1 MIRDR
6 GRRVPLAR
14 RHLFAEPRRLA
25 AAVSGVGL
33 ALMLI
38 LLLDGLWAG
47 VQDQVT
53 MYIDNAGADL
63 YVAERGSRNFLAGAS
78 TIPVEVADD
87 AAADPDVEWATPVRG
102 LFSILDLHGKK
113 VPAYMVGSVPGRPG
127 GAWSMK
133 TGRAPRALNEVVVG
147 DLIQRRHGVEPG
159 DRIEILGRP
168 FGVVGVADASTFM
181 TSFVF
186 ITHEASDELL
196 QTPGTTSFVLV
207 RTDRPAAVRERLAAG
222 GAYAVLDPSQLRESD
237 RSVFTRAF
245 GAPLRVMRLVAFAAG
260 TLIIALTAFTSIAE
274 RRREY
279 GIIKA
284 MGAGLGRL
292 VSVALGQT
300 LMLAVLGLAA
310 GAIFLVGGRQII
322 EWTRPQFLIVITAG
336 SVARTVVVA
345 LLMGTL
351 AAVLPARRL
360 ASLDP
365 ASAYGGG

>member
-1 MIRDR
+1 MNLDR

-53 MYIDNAGADL
+53 MYVDNAGADL

-78 TIPVEVADD
+78 TIPADTVD
-87 AAADPDVEWATPVRG
+87 AAAADPDVQWAAPVRG
-102 LFSILDLHGKK
+102 LFSILDLHGRKI
-113 VPAYMVGSVPGRPG
+113 PAYVVGSVPGRPG
-127 GAWSMK
+127 GPWSMK
-133 TGRAPRALNEVVVG
+133 SGRTPRIADEVVVG
-147 DLIQRRHGVEPG
+147 DLIERRHGVGPG
-159 DRIEILGRP
+159 DTVEILGRR
-168 FGVVGVADASTFM
+168 FRVVGVANASTFM

-186 ITHEASDELL
+186 MTHEASDTLL
-196 QTPGTTSFVLV
+196 RSPDTTSFVLV
-207 RTDRPAAVRERLAAG
+207 RTDRPDAVRERLAAG
-222 GAYAVLDPSQLRESD
+222 GTYAVLDLDQLRESD
-237 RSVFTRAF
+237 MSVFTRAF

-284 MGAGLGRL
+284 MGAGLARL

-310 GAIFLVGGRQII
+310 GAVFLIGGRQLI
-322 EWTRPQFLIVITAG
+322 EWARPQFLIVITVA
-336 SVARTVVVA
+336 SVARTAVVA
-345 LLMGTL
+345 LVMGTV

-365 ASAYGGG
+365 ATAYRDG